1 MQSHPSEPV
10 DELDDEAFE
19 RAAESRRRAG
29 RAPGHHEDGMGED
42 EHGEAP
48 GATRAPRRPPV
59 GLEDPRVPAVP
70 DTTPE
75 ADESDAQ
82 AAARMADEGGQDAWG
97 EPEDR
102 PDHDDN
108 EAYVQQDGTRP

>member
-10 DELDDEAFE
+10 DETFE
-19 RAAESRRRAG
+19 RAEDEGRSADRASQTYE
-29 RAPGHHEDGMGED
+29 AGMGED

-48 GATRAPRRPPV
+48 GATGTSHRPSA
-59 GLEDPRVPAVP
+59 GLDDPRVPRVP
-70 DTTPE
+70 ETTPN

-82 AAARMADEGGQDAWG
+82 AAARVSDGRRQDPWG

-108 EAYVQQDGTRP
+108 EAYRQQDRNRT